1 MSYRDLP
8 PGRERMLAY
17 SNEVH
22 TRFRSRSISTHE
34 AIASV
39 LSGIRQTRSPLR
51 ISEDLVF
58 GTIPVSSRSRLNR
71 LNNLQIS
78 PFYEYEI
85 LSELTNVKVGLIS
98 KDLLDKSKINSSDNL
113 SFCTICQQDIF
124 LDIVRTLDC
133 SHSYHVN
140 CIDTWFTENKKCP
153 QCRFEI

>member
-22 TRFRSRSISTHE
+22 TRFQRRYITREE
-34 AIASV
+34 AVASV
-39 LSGIRQTRSPLR
+39 LTEISTVRSPWRTSREL
-51 ISEDLVF
+51 LF
-58 GTIPVSSRSRLNR
+58 GTIPANRLNR

-78 PFYEYEI
+78 PFYEYEV
-85 LSELTNVKVGLIS
+85 LSELPTVKIGLIS
-98 KDLLDKSKINSSDNL
+98 KDLLNKSKINSSKSM

-133 SHSYHVN
+133 SHTYHVN
-140 CIDTWFTENKKCP
+140 CIDTWFTENKNCP

>member
-17 SNEVH
+17 ANEVDVRNRVINMR
-22 TRFRSRSISTHE
+22 TTD
-34 AIASV
+34 AVATV
-39 LSGIRQTRSPLR
+39 LNNINTWNTARELT
-51 ISEDLVF
+51 F
-58 GTIPVSSRSRLNR
+58 GTIRVNSNR

-78 PFYEYEI
+78 PFYEYEV
-85 LSELTNVKVGLIS
+85 LADLPNVKVGLIS
-98 KDLLDKSKINSSDNL
+98 KDLLCKSSIKESKEL

-124 LDIVRTLDC
+124 LDIVRTLKC
-133 SHSYHVN
+133 SHSFHVN